1 MSEAKGTREIEYISF
16 YMVTSEVS
24 LSLRFV
30 FDILFY
36 ELEVTST
43 QGSIEHDI
51 PLLEG
56 SMNQP
61 TAYWK
66 VLLIGDIGG
75 AQ

>member
-1 MSEAKGTREIEYISF
+1 MSEAKGIRKIEYIFF
-16 YMVTSEVS
+16 YMANSKVS
-24 LSLRFV
+24 TSLRFV
-30 FDILFY
+30 LDILFY

-43 QGSIEHDI
+43 QGSIEYDI

-56 SMNQP
+56 SMNHP

-66 VLLIGDIGG
+66 VLLTGDIEG